1 MSKIYP
7 EILDEARQKVFER
20 LSAFKQDGYLAG
32 GTALAMQIKHRRSV
46 DFDIFTDKSISN
58 SLKIK
63 VKKIFGP
70 VDYYV
75 DTGDQIS
82 FHTQD
87 NISITLVWY
96 YYKRLFPLV
105 PTASLALASF
115 QDIMADK
122 AHTIGRRGVWRD
134 YVDFYLVLKNKY
146 LKLDQIIDLAKRKFG
161 GEFNES
167 LFLEQLTYYGDVDI
181 VPVDF
186 IGRSTSTEEIKSYLK
201 DQAEKYLRKVLG

>member
-7 EILDEARQKVFER
+7 EILDEARLKVFKK
-20 LSAFKQDGYLAG
+20 LSVFKRDGYLAG

-63 VKKIFGP
+63 VNKIFGP

-75 DTGDQIS
+75 DTSDQIS

-87 NISITLVWY
+87 NISVTFVWY

-105 PTASLALASF
+105 PTASLALASYR
-115 QDIMADK
+115 DIMADK

-134 YVDFYLVLKNKY
+134 YVDFYLVLKNNY
-146 LKLDQIIDLAKRKFG
+146 LKLDQIIDLAKTKFD

-167 LFLEQLTYYGDVDI
+167 LFLEQLSYFGDVDI

-186 IGRSTSTEEIKSYLK
+186 IAGKTGADEIKSYLK
-201 DQAEKYLRKVLG
+201 EQIEKYLRKVLG